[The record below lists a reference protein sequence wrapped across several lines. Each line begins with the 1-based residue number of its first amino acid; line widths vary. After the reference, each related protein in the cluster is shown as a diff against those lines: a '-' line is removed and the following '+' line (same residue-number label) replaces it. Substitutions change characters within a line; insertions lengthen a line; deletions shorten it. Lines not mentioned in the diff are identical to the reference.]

1 MDKEKR
7 EDLLWALSPMFKIN
21 TFTGI
26 SPFAVERNAKPRRWT
41 VTLHYLL
48 FTLLVFLSA
57 FNCFRFV
64 IQSTSYDQSESETKY
79 VRLVWSTTDLVAGIL
94 CAYIHLLK
102 QRRVRRVFLDVVQLG
117 EMLPEDALCA
127 SRIRRS
133 VQIQSVLFISMALNS
148 AMISF
153 WISKLFGFAATG
165 MHIFFTQYFLL
176 VHIQSVWQF
185 YVAIFLLRKCF
196 AALNFEIRSMIL
208 ESILRERLFHGLK
221 QPSLSEDLS
230 LLRKVHLRAC
240 EASKSAASVYGIQI
254 VLLAF
259 YNVLRICFTLYSC
272 VDSKVFRISD
282 EFDLP
287 LKIDLSSWI
296 ITHSALQFLV
306 VYATEKLYGQSDKTG
321 KLVSEMILKVKDHRI
336 RRELHLFSLQ
346 LLHTKFH
353 FTACGFFP
361 LDFTLLTSMAA
372 AVVTY
377 LVILVQFQESEKAV
391 TKLSCNCSHNILTEN
406 GTM

>member
-1 MDKEKR
+1 MDREKR

-21 TFTGI
+21 TTTGI
-26 SPFAVERNAKPRRWT
+26 SPFAVERNAKPRRWI
-41 VTLHYLL
+41 VTLHYFL
-48 FTLLVFLSA
+48 FAVLVIFSS
-57 FNCFRFV
+57 FNCFRSV
-64 IQSTSYDQSESETKY
+64 IVYTSYDQSKSETTY
-79 VRLVWSTTDLVAGIL
+79 VRMAWSLTDLVAGSL

-102 QRRVRRVFLDVVQLG
+102 QRRVRRVFLDVVKLG
-117 EMLPEDALCA
+117 EMLPEEALCA
-127 SRIRRS
+127 PRIRRS

-208 ESILRERLFHGLK
+208 ESILGERLFHGLK
-221 QPSLSEDLS
+221 QPSLSEYLS

-240 EASKSAASVYGIQI
+240 EASKSAASVYGIQV

-259 YNVLRICFTLYSC
+259 YNILRITFTVFSRIDIDVQRVPIKHELLHISILFWVTCYFTL
-272 VDSKVFRISD
+272 
-282 EFDLP
+282 L
-287 LKIDLSSWI
+287 
-296 ITHSALQFLV
+296 FLV
-306 VYATEKLYGQSDKTG
+306 ACEAERLYGESDKTG